1 MKCYA
6 IIQEWWNK
14 QPNICCA
21 FCLTTKGGV
30 QRHGAVDK
38 LERSGYEEGGR
49 KPSWWDGDEEM
60 GVLSLCFGN
69 GECAVKNI
77 TVRFCSLNDDCG
89 CFFSLLKNSELKRI
103 GWRLCCCFDRV
114 VLLQK
119 TAASVQCLKTW
130 LLSLVWQSGVCVCVC
145 VFWKWPSGMMVK

>member
-1 MKCYA
+1 
-6 IIQEWWNK
+6 
-14 QPNICCA
+14 
-21 FCLTTKGGV
+21 
-30 QRHGAVDK
+30 
-38 LERSGYEEGGR
+38 
-49 KPSWWDGDEEM
+49 M